1 MKIELH
7 HGDLPANITFGPIL
21 AIDTE
26 AMGLDPHR
34 DRLCL
39 AQMTDGGGTIHIVK
53 FGKAPLAAPRLKAV
67 LEDEKILK
75 LFHFARFDVAL
86 LHAYLGAKIR
96 PVYCTKLASK
106 MCRTFTD
113 KHGLKELVKEFLGV
127 DLSKIQ
133 QTSDWGAETLTQAQ
147 LEYAASDVVHLHALK
162 DALDKLLARE
172 GRAELALAC
181 FAFLPARAELD
192 LLGWAEDEPFAH

>member
-7 HGDLPANITFGPIL
+7 HGDLPAGVKLGPVL

-39 AQMTDGGGTIHIVK
+39 AQMTDGSGTVHIVK
-53 FGKAPLAAPRLKAV
+53 FAQPPLAAPRFKVV

-75 LFHFARFDVAL
+75 LFHFARFDIAL

-106 MCRTFTD
+106 LCRTFTD

-147 LEYAASDVVHLHALK
+147 LEYAASDVLHLHALK

-172 GRAELALAC
+172 VRTELARAC
-181 FAFLPARAELD
+181 FAFLPTRAELD
-192 LLGWAEDEPFAH
+192 LLGWAQEDPFAH

>member
-7 HGDLPANITFGPIL
+7 HGDLPAGLKLGPIL
-21 AIDTE
+21 AFDTE

-39 AQMTDGGGTIHIVK
+39 AQMTDGGGIVHIVK
-53 FGKAPLAAPRLKAV
+53 FGKGPLAAPRLKAV
-67 LEDEKILK
+67 LEDEEILK

-86 LHAYLGAKIR
+86 LHAYLGAKLR
-96 PVYCTKLASK
+96 PIYCTKLASK
-106 MCRTFTD
+106 LCRTFTD
-113 KHGLKELVKEFLGV
+113 KHGLKELVKEFIGV

-162 DALDKLLARE
+162 GALDKLLARE

-181 FAFLPARAELD
+181 FAFLPTRAELD
-192 LLGWAEDEPFAH
+192 LLGWPEDEPFAH

>member
-7 HGDLPANITFGPIL
+7 HGDLPANLKLGPIL

-39 AQMTDGGGTIHIVK
+39 AQMTDGSGLVHIVK
-53 FGKAPLAAPRLKAV
+53 FGKPPLAAPRLRAV
-67 LEDEKILK
+67 LEDPSILK

-86 LHAYLGAKIR
+86 LGHYLGAKIA
-96 PVYCTKLASK
+96 PIYCTKIASK
-106 MCRTFTD
+106 LCRTFTD
-113 KHGLKELVKEFLGV
+113 RHGLKDLVREFAGV

-133 QTSDWGAETLTQAQ
+133 QTSDWGAETLTPAQ
-147 LEYAASDVVHLHALK
+147 LEYAATDVVHLHVLK

-172 GRAELALAC
+172 GRVELARAC
-181 FAFLPARAELD
+181 FAYLPARAGLD
-192 LLGWAEDEPFAH
+192 LLGWTEEDPLAH